1 MNNNYIIIVILGMAI
16 VTYIPRILP
25 MIIFS
30 KNDMP
35 ESIKDIM
42 KFIPIAI
49 LSSLIAKDIFFNG
62 DNLYLSFTNPKIIS
76 GIIVILVACKFKS
89 IAVSIAVGA
98 ISIFLFGVV
107 L

>member
-1 MNNNYIIIVILGMAI
+1 MNTNYILLVILGMSI

-35 ESIKDIM
+35 ESIRDIM

-62 DNLYLSFTNPKIIS
+62 NNLYLSITNPKILS
-76 GIIVILVACKFKS
+76 GLIVLLVAYKFKS

-98 ISIFLFGVV
+98 ISICFFGVIF
-107 L
+107 

>member
-76 GIIVILVACKFKS
+76 SIIVLLVAYKFKS

-98 ISIFLFGVV
+98 ISIFLFGII

>member
-16 VTYIPRILP
+16 VTYISRILP

-49 LSSLIAKDIFFNG
+49 LSSLIAKDIFFSG
-62 DNLYLSFTNPKIIS
+62 DNLYISFTNPKIIS
-76 GIIVILVACKFKS
+76 GIIVLLVAYKFKS

-98 ISIFLFGVV
+98 ISIFLFGII

>member
-1 MNNNYIIIVILGMAI
+1 MNTNYILVVILGMAI

-25 MIIFS
+25 MIILS

-35 ESIKDIM
+35 DSIKDIM

-62 DNLYLSFTNPKIIS
+62 DNLYMSLTNPKIIS
-76 GIIVILVACKFKS
+76 GIIVLLVAYKFKS
-89 IAVSIAVGA
+89 IAISIAVGA
-98 ISIFLFGVV
+98 ISICFFGVI

>member
-30 KNDMP
+30 KNDMS

-76 GIIVILVACKFKS
+76 GIIVLLVAYKFKS

-98 ISIFLFGVV
+98 ISIFLFGII